1 MVSIVI
7 SGLRTILALFYKAI
21 SGLIVSLYD
30 LIIALSDV
38 NIFNNQVFQNVKNNI
53 FGLIGLFMVFK
64 LAFSVIQYITDPEKL
79 SDSKVGAKQILTHL
93 VIVLIMLGTVNTIF
107 DKAIELQGLIL
118 KGAVIEKIIFGTDE
132 VSTRASVEN
141 TMNDS
146 ESNVSTAQYLS
157 YAIMAPFVSYN
168 FKKEEIWKSDLSI
181 DELKESCNEFLR
193 PIDKSLEDVCENPSP
208 CLQVLQNEDKSGDLV
223 ESMCNGLNERD
234 IYKALIDIV
243 GMKINKKF
251 VISIDLFGTVFGLI
265 CAIVLLIICVGV
277 SIRAV
282 KLSFLQLISPLPIIS
297 YIDPKSGENG
307 LFSKWIKETIKTY
320 LELFIRLIAFYFA
333 VLVIVKVLL
342 VFGDKNGIQS
352 VTGDFTYSFSSSP
365 LVYVFLIIGC
375 FLFAL
380 QLPKIVETLFGG
392 SLGGFTRDAK
402 STAAIAGGVAG
413 IAGGIIG
420 GGISNAVGVAKNIS
434 KNNDGRLGLGGVIRS
449 GVAGITGAIGTGGR
463 AVAGTFRGTSV
474 SGEGLK
480 GKSLNPFI
488 SGHAI
493 RDAAIKKTGERREA
507 MFTPYTDAKGRVRS
521 SGGFGSWLFTGSH
534 GSGFENAIGDFATTA
549 GVKENTSPVSRIN
562 SETKELEAQLRKF
575 QEKRD
580 ILSGQMNSAYTGMIN
595 ARNKKD
601 SLKSKVER
609 DKYKALGGTYNE
621 AKNDY
626 EFDIGGQKFA
636 LKDMSYADYESVYRY
651 SLNQITDRVQRE
663 EFKSRFHIRN
673 ATVFNDVKD
682 KVESEFD
689 NINALSREESM
700 FAQQYATLESDYR
713 VAAANVH
720 DTNDQIDKNRKNVEK
735 IKNANKS

>member
-1 MVSIVI
+1 MSLII
-7 SGLRTILALFYKAI
+7 TGLYTILALVFGAI
-21 SGLIVSLYD
+21 SSLIVSLYD

-38 NIFNNQVFQNVKNNI
+38 NIFNNQAFQNVKNNI

-79 SDSKVGAKQILTHL
+79 SDSKVGASRILTHL

-107 DKAIELQGLIL
+107 EKAIELQGLIL
-118 KGAVIEKIIFGTDE
+118 KGAVIEKIVFGTNE
-132 VSTRASVEN
+132 VSTRSSAQDA
-141 TMNDS
+141 MNDS
-146 ESNVSTAQYLS
+146 GSNVSMAQYLS
-157 YAIMAPFVSYN
+157 YSIMAPFVSYN
-168 FKKEEIWKSDLSI
+168 FNEEEIWKSDLSI

-193 PIDKSLEDVCENPSP
+193 PTDKSLEDVCENPSP

-223 ESMCNGLNERD
+223 ESMCNGLNERN
-234 IYKALIDIV
+234 IYKALKDIV
-243 GMKINKKF
+243 GLKINKKL
-251 VISIDLFGTVFGLI
+251 VVHIDWIGIIFGLI

-352 VTGDFTYSFSSSP
+352 VTGDFTYSFASSP
-365 LVYVFLIIGC
+365 LVYIFLIIGC

-380 QLPKIVETLFGG
+380 QLPKIVENLFGG
-392 SLGGFTRDAK
+392 GLGGFSRDAK

-420 GGISNAVGVAKNIS
+420 GGLSNAIGVARNIS
-434 KNNDGRLGLGGVIRS
+434 KNNNGRLGLGGAIRS

-507 MFTPYTDAKGRVRS
+507 MFTPYTDAKGNVRS
-521 SGGFGSWLFTGSH
+521 AGGFGTLFFTGSR

-549 GVKENTSPVSRIN
+549 GVKEETSPVSRIN
-562 SETKELEAQLRKF
+562 LETKELEAQLRKF

-601 SLKSKVER
+601 SLKSKVDR

-636 LKDMSYADYESVYRY
+636 LKDMSYADYDKLVYQ
-651 SLNQITDRVQRE
+651 SGLNQITDRVQRE

-682 KVESEFD
+682 KIESEFD